1 MYLILINQNNRWTS
15 DHYSSYFYFFKF
27 LYCNRYNSFSFHQFF
42 TQDIS
47 RDCFH
52 RLTSFSFIQYDKVK
66 LLMSGVLSVLINYYP
81 SPIGLIITQ
90 CIYIYASPPLS
101 FLIPLK
107 NLLPFRDILKNKR
120 SYNI

>member
-1 MYLILINQNNRWTS
+1 MYLILINQNNR
-15 DHYSSYFYFFKF
+15 YQLLLLQLLLFFKF

-66 LLMSGVLSVLINYYP
+66 LSSVGFCPYL
-81 SPIGLIITQ
+81 LIITLTNRANNRPMHLYI
-90 CIYIYASPPLS
+90 CITSA
-101 FLIPLK
+101 FIPYSTQ
-107 NLLPFRDILKNKR
+107 NLLPFLDILKKR